1 MTQKKLS
8 RFNSSTDTADL
19 LQTPALY
26 SFVLRTIQ
34 IARTASHLLATGV
47 QPDQAFK
54 EAVEPV
60 LARLAKLDEDGLP
73 VDAEVESVRQHA
85 EYLTRHYR
93 L

>member
-1 MTQKKLS
+1 MLGECLDV
-8 RFNSSTDTADL
+8 RG
-19 LQTPALY
+19 
-26 SFVLRTIQ
+26 TIQ
-34 IARTASHLLATGV
+34 IARTASHLLATGNM
-47 QPDQAFK
+47 PGQAFK

-73 VDAEVESVRQHA
+73 VDAEVESIRQHT

>member
-1 MTQKKLS
+1 MLGECLDV
-8 RFNSSTDTADL
+8 RG
-19 LQTPALY
+19 
-26 SFVLRTIQ
+26 TIQ
-34 IARTASHLLATGV
+34 IARTVSHLLAIGV
-47 QPDQAFK
+47 QPDLSFK

-85 EYLTRHYR
+85 EYLARHYR